1 MISREELQETLPDPI
16 RVEIF
21 EEGIEEDP
29 GHFFILIDEKLE
41 EHNER
46 FYKKIGR
53 VATGIGDFEGL
64 SENEFAIFVGNTIVL
79 KGRVPD
85 DISCSYINYDSY
97 IAYEVAMV
105 LEVWH
110 DRIIELQEDN
120 IAKLKELDAEGYD
133 EMLYAYY
140 YYAHNRRKM
149 FFYLKKLAT
158 RYPHSKYMRRL
169 IGAYKRGFDGN
180 KEKFQM
186 GQKLAGYDLTDSLF

>member
-1 MISREELQETLPDPI
+1 MISYEELQKILPDPV

-21 EEGIEEDP
+21 EEDIDEDP
-29 GHFFILIDEKLE
+29 SQFFILINEKLE

-46 FYKKIGR
+46 FYKKIDR
-53 VATGIGDFEGL
+53 VKQEIGDCEGL
-64 SENEFAIFVGNTIVL
+64 LENEFAIFVGNTMVL

-85 DISCSYINYDSY
+85 DIMNYDSY
-97 IAYEVAMV
+97 IAYEVATV

-110 DRIIELQEDN
+110 DRIIEVQEDN

-186 GQKLAGYDLTDSLF
+186 GQKLAGDNLTDSVF

>member
-21 EEGIEEDP
+21 EEDIDEDP
-29 GHFFILIDEKLE
+29 GHFFILINEKLE

-46 FYKKIGR
+46 FCKKIDR
-53 VATGIGDFEGL
+53 VKQEIGDCEGL
-64 SENEFAIFVGNTIVL
+64 LENEFAIFVGNTMVL

-85 DISCSYINYDSY
+85 DIMNYDSY
-97 IAYEVAMV
+97 IAYEVATV

-110 DRIIELQEDN
+110 DRIIEVQEDN

-140 YYAHNRRKM
+140 YNVHNGRKM

-186 GQKLAGYDLTDSLF
+186 GQKLAGDNLTDSLF